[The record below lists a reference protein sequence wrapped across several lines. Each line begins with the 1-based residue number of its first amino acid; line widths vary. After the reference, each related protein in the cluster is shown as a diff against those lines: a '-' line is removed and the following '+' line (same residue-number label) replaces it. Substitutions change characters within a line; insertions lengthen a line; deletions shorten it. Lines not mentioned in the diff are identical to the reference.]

1 MEVIL
6 DTSFIISCLKKKIDF
21 MKDLKELG
29 FKIIVPREV
38 IQELKD
44 LNQRS
49 GQPREEKAAIGVAL
63 EIFSSKDVNKVGFGE
78 GKVDEI
84 LIKKG
89 IEGAYIAT
97 LDRGIKR
104 KIKNRVVI
112 IDAKNSIGIERE

>member
-6 DTSFIISCLKKKIDF
+6 DTSFIVSCLKRGIDF

-29 FKIIVPREV
+29 FKVIVPREV
-38 IQELKD
+38 VQELKD
-44 LNQRS
+44 LKQKS
-49 GQPREEKAAIGVAL
+49 GQSREERTSIDVAL
-63 EIFSSKDVNKVGFGE
+63 EIFSSKEINKVGFGE
-78 GKVDEI
+78 GKVDDI

-89 IEGAYIAT
+89 MEGAYIAT

-112 IDAKNSIGIERE
+112 LDARNSIGIERD